1 MASIQFTDG
10 YSWYPRACTFLHLKH
25 RLHSPLEKS
34 MIERMMQYFK
44 DRTKS
49 FDDYYPCNSNKQNCD
64 LQHVYNWIK
73 FYVYIAKIRSTVLF
87 KIGDKIVLN

>member
-1 MASIQFTDG
+1 
-10 YSWYPRACTFLHLKH
+10 
-25 RLHSPLEKS
+25 

-44 DRTKS
+44 DRTES

-73 FYVYIAKIRSTVLF
+73 LFVYIMQKSEIQFYSQLKV
-87 KIGDKIVLN
+87 K